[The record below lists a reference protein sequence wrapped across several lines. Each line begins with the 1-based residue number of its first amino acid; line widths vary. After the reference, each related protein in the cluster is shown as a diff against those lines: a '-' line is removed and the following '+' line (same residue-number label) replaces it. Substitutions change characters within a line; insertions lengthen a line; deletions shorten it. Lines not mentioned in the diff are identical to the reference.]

1 MGNHTMTSCDKYRP
15 TNTQLWRLS
24 LELPGESFTNITFG
38 YSWDAPRGL
47 RHHDCCKWPG
57 AEGTPDHQQQ
67 LEPCCLFCDDRL
79 HASEHYLSTHIR
91 NWHYIYAIIIIIII
105 IIRHQVHITQDTY
118 RVTTIKRAMPERG
131 REVGNPLVSLLLVG
145 SSSHTDNAQ
154 WRSYCILPG
163 YPKFISDTM
172 SHKNDV
178 IDWTWA
184 KIWSHGPWYCRLGK
198 HGLTLLPA
206 WIFL

>member
-1 MGNHTMTSCDKYRP
+1 MAWRRRDARPSATTM
-15 TNTQLWRLS
+15 LS
-24 LELPGESFTNITFG
+24 L
-38 YSWDAPRGL
+38 L
-47 RHHDCCKWPG
+47 RRQV
-57 AEGTPDHQQQ
+57 T
-67 LEPCCLFCDDRL
+67 RL
-79 HASEHYLSTHIR
+79 WTLSLDTHKKLAL
-91 NWHYIYAIIIIIII
+91 YAIIIIIII
-105 IIRHQVHITQDTY
+105 IIRHQVNITQDTY

-131 REVGNPLVSLLLVG
+131 REVGNPLVSLLLAG

-163 YPKFISDTM
+163 YPQFINDTM